1 VPIFFTQYLI
11 KRFVIDLLENR
22 HKSSTWSKIYE
33 LIQAPLLI
41 GPIIKETLGFGST
54 KFEVTPKGKKTQKS
68 KADFKMFFY
77 HLVLLI
83 LSVFGIGLA
92 IYKSQ
97 FTGLSLYIIPLLWLS
112 FNTLYLFVT
121 FIFDLRKTRTYKKFV
136 PNEAQKYGLKSYFGI
151 FSRGEK

>member
-1 VPIFFTQYLI
+1 
-11 KRFVIDLLENR
+11 
-22 HKSSTWSKIYE
+22 
-33 LIQAPLLI
+33 
-41 GPIIKETLGFGST
+41 
-54 KFEVTPKGKKTQKS
+54 
-68 KADFKMFFY
+68 MFFY

-151 FSRGEK
+151 FRRGEK